1 MTEQEFIEQFTE
13 LLDTEQELSLDT
25 MLNGIDEWDSLSHVA
40 FMAFCMTAAKGDVT
54 SVMVKEAKSVGDLY
68 RLVTA

>member
-1 MTEQEFIEQFTE
+1 
-13 LLDTEQELSLDT
+13 
-25 MLNGIDEWDSLSHVA
+25 MLNEIDEWDSLSHVA